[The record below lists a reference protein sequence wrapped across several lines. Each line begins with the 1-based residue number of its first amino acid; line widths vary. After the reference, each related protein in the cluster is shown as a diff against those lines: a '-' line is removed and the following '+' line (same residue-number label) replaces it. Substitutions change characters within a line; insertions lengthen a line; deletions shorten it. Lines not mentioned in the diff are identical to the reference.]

1 MADKRWYFLDE
12 KGNKLGPLSDADMWQ
27 LHIEAAIAPDTQVWR
42 EGLSGWQALH
52 VLLAEIQAAAAASVA
67 ADTAAAEEQTCPA
80 CAKHLPKDAVRC
92 GYCGAVLQVVP
103 LTQRAEPAAADAA
116 QAPASS
122 PSPVPVLGGAPV
134 VHLHAIRMNWWHNP
148 RNPLVKVWRF
158 LVAAWDLFWGLFPLS
173 LAAFKDTFNRSA
185 LVIGWIG
192 SAVISFI
199 SLLSGLSAALTNERF
214 YENVQISDSMWWLG
228 IILIAPIAVWTY
240 AEVTGHINRKNGG
253 AGAANWRESF
263 AHDSIGVTALKHF
276 GVYWALLIVAI
287 GIIAL
292 FSLVLQMEEGGMLVY
307 SWLFGVLALLGV
319 VVALVWCAMFLMWFF
334 LQASLLHEPPVP
346 LQFSAYWQYHLGLL
360 RKTVLSLRLVR
371 LILAWASP
379 ARCFYLLLL
388 LPGIFL
394 IWAGGGVAGFI
405 SGWSNVEFASLLSLD
420 PEEVLRHMFRLFVGA
435 FPGNEFLRVLTVV
448 GLCASLSVIAASLN
462 TFLLAMV
469 TAVNR
474 RIFLS
479 GNDRK

>member
-52 VLLAEIQAAAAASVA
+52 VLLAEIQAAAAANVA

-80 CAKHLPKDAVRC
+80 CAKRLPKDAVRC

-103 LTQRAEPAAADAA
+103 LTQRAEPTTDGAE

-122 PSPVPVLGGAPV
+122 PSPEPVVGDAPV
-134 VHLHAIRMNWWHNP
+134 VRLHAIRMNWWHNP
-148 RNPLVKVWRF
+148 RNPLARIWRF

-192 SAVISFI
+192 WAVIIFI
-199 SLLSGLSAALTNERF
+199 SFLSGFLAALTNERF

-228 IILIAPIAVWTY
+228 AVLSAPIAVWTY

-276 GVYWALLIVAI
+276 GVYWALLVVAI
-287 GIIAL
+287 VIIAL
-292 FSLVLQMEEGGMLVY
+292 FSLVLQMEEGGVLVY
-307 SWLFGVLALLGV
+307 SWLFGALALLGV
-319 VVALVWCAMFLMWFF
+319 VAVLVWCAMQLMSFF
-334 LQASLLHEPPVP
+334 LPASLLNEPPVA
-346 LQFSAYWQYHLGLL
+346 LRFVDYWQYHLALL
-360 RKTVLSLRLVR
+360 RKTVLSLRPVR
-371 LILAWASP
+371 LILAWAFP
-379 ARCFYLLLL
+379 ALFFYLLLL
-388 LPGIFL
+388 LPGMFL
-394 IWAGGGVAGFI
+394 IWAGVVVVVLI
-405 SGWSNVEFASLLSLD
+405 SGWSNIDFASLLSLD
-420 PEEVLRHMFRLFVGA
+420 FEDMLRHMFRLFDGA
-435 FPGNEFLRVLTVV
+435 FPGNEFLRVLTALGI
-448 GLCASLSVIAASLN
+448 GLSFSVIAACFN
-462 TFLLAMV
+462 TFSIAMWA
-469 TAVNR
+469 AVNR